1 MRLVGR
7 EEKTK
12 LIFDGAKI
20 DGMERTQT
28 RVSNITYEGFGAGW
42 DLSAKEGNEEELG
55 GKEVQGN
62 FKLAWV
68 WVQGWRA
75 NLRAGGDEVKKCRHL

>member
-7 EEKTK
+7 EEETK

-28 RVSNITYEGFGAGW
+28 RVSNVIYEGLGAGW
-42 DLSAKEGNEEELG
+42 NLSAKEGNEEELG
-55 GKEVQGN
+55 GKGSTRRRQDGVDVGSRVQSESESR
-62 FKLAWV
+62 W
-68 WVQGWRA
+68 
-75 NLRAGGDEVKKCRHL
+75 E